1 MRTCDLTPLRRSNV
15 ISKSWIFALF
25 ALAALEWVGEDG
37 GNSAHSQAMNETT
50 ASATTDRSCNPH
62 DPFSPCASA
71 TRFAVPVGSGLSV
84 TLVEDLL

>member
-1 MRTCDLTPLRRSNV
+1 MNITSKNI

-25 ALAALEWVGEDG
+25 ALAALEWIGEEG
-37 GNSAHSQAMNETT
+37 GNSAHSQAMSETT

-71 TRFAVPVGSGLSV
+71 TRFAVPVGSGLSF
-84 TLVEDLL
+84 TFIEDLL